1 MATEIGASGHA
12 SATDEQIVK
21 KEKSEAIAHMIAS
34 LANEDEVKHDK
45 ISDEDGHVTNPLS
58 KTGNGTND
66 EVGAVEVQKSDDSPA
81 LAASAEDN
89 LKHGKI
95 EDAQTQEDD
104 TKAEPDVVSV
114 EKTDDLVSLEAHIE
128 DNLKGEKEVIP
139 ALHATDDAAKS
150 QPEELPFTEPTVEE
164 TPQQP
169 EAEAEVNTRTEAEAE
184 LVKEAETFETS
195 YQKEEKTE
203 TEPVATE
210 VEEKPQEPEKE
221 LEAVVVKEAEILEI
235 SDRKEDKPE
244 PEPVVLAT
252 EVEGKSQ
259 EPEKES
265 EAEVVKEAKTLETS
279 DKKEEKPEH
288 EVVALIPEIQR
299 KTEEPEKESQEKPQE
314 AEQGTIVTVA
324 EPFTEVITIEEKTRE
339 LSAEILKETNDSE
352 AAPTETSKAEQE
364 VEENPKEPEKESLE
378 QKEEKQPNNVAIAEV
393 SSETIEAIEE
403 KTIEQEVLNETNNY
417 ETEPTEVERAELEV
431 TKVDENSS
439 EPEKKSIKQEEEELP
454 KTVIPEKP
462 TTGDIVKVQ
471 PPEESDIEVV
481 KEIANSETEA
491 VLGKEEKPG
500 NGVVVHQPIEL
511 DIEVV
516 KENGTNELEAVP
528 VREEKSELVSSELEE
543 KPRELVEVA
552 EDVGETK
559 KEVESKQEIVLETAK
574 NEGNLADTIKE
585 KISLKEEKTK
595 KEDET
600 NITENTALVSL
611 NEEAQAAPENL
622 VELAPEVS
630 EKVVE
635 EDGKNKSSFTDV
647 IEGVPKDEVG
657 IVKIPGQASIDQEAK
672 SDIEEKGDS
681 IPTSVEEKVAIT
693 VDDDKK
699 EPKAPGS
706 VQVSSREAEVEIN
719 KDEKQFEAKTATTE
733 DDEPAVKNENGG
745 HIDTKVDGIFSAVS
759 EPVRET
765 LASKFEEKETKTEVN
780 NLEKEQSEE
789 PVKTEVQVPKEPT
802 KDLPKESKAKT
813 AQKQSNSII
822 SKVKQSL
829 VKARKAIIG
838 KSPSSKNHSS
848 EAKDDIQV
856 K

>member
-528 VREEKSELVSSELEE
+528 
-543 KPRELVEVA
+543 A
-552 EDVGETK
+552 
-559 KEVESKQEIVLETAK
+559 
-574 NEGNLADTIKE
+574 
-585 KISLKEEKTK
+585 
-595 KEDET
+595 

-802 KDLPKESKAKT
+802 QESDATKTSSKDLPKESKAKT

>member
-403 KTIEQEVLNETNNY
+403 KTIEQEVLNE
-417 ETEPTEVERAELEV
+417 
-431 TKVDENSS
+431 
-439 EPEKKSIKQEEEELP
+439 
-454 KTVIPEKP
+454 
-462 TTGDIVKVQ
+462 
-471 PPEESDIEVV
+471 
-481 KEIANSETEA
+481 
-491 VLGKEEKPG
+491 
-500 NGVVVHQPIEL
+500 
-511 DIEVV
+511 
-516 KENGTNELEAVP
+516 
-528 VREEKSELVSSELEE
+528 VSSELEE

-802 KDLPKESKAKT
+802 QESDATKTSSKDLPKESKAKT

>member
-481 KEIANSETEA
+481 KE
-491 VLGKEEKPG
+491 
-500 NGVVVHQPIEL
+500 
-511 DIEVV
+511 
-516 KENGTNELEAVP
+516 NGTNELEAVP
-528 VREEKSELVSSELEE
+528 
-543 KPRELVEVA
+543 A
-552 EDVGETK
+552 
-559 KEVESKQEIVLETAK
+559 
-574 NEGNLADTIKE
+574 
-585 KISLKEEKTK
+585 
-595 KEDET
+595 

-802 KDLPKESKAKT
+802 QESDATKTSSKDLPKESKAKT

>member
-481 KEIANSETEA
+481 KE
-491 VLGKEEKPG
+491 
-500 NGVVVHQPIEL
+500 
-511 DIEVV
+511 
-516 KENGTNELEAVP
+516 NGTNELEAVP

-802 KDLPKESKAKT
+802 QESDATKTSSKDLPKESKAKT